1 MLSSTQAVGEAIM
14 TLLSAMTEAE
24 KSIRQCF
31 ARQLVKVLFVL
42 SPGYAS
48 LPEPLQFVY
57 ATVVLLAEGQFDVM
71 ISAPNRQVDPNIYYP
86 LRSELPAIMSD
97 TSNAIQGFKDHS
109 TRGIVLDE
117 VLGLELSNLG
127 RLLKV
132 RPGVGDEHRLL
143 QRLADNLWFRKTDYL
158 RNERGDLV
166 RRNALST
173 EEDLKAMALRT
184 KPHTNPWLYLSPRLC
199 AVGQDTFDGASI
211 LDAKEQAGA
220 TMQQINTMSLDRFQA
235 DVLTTKAEYERSDA
249 ILVGMN
255 LGGQLHLSAVATL
268 GHRET

>member
-1 MLSSTQAVGEAIM
+1 M
-14 TLLSAMTEAE
+14 
-24 KSIRQCF
+24 
-31 ARQLVKVLFVL
+31 L

-57 ATVVLLAEGQFDVM
+57 AMVVLLAEGQFDVM

-86 LRSELPAIMSD
+86 LRSELPAIISD

-109 TRGIVLDE
+109 TRRIVLDK
-117 VLGLELSNLG
+117 VLGLDLSNFG
-127 RLLKV
+127 RLLKM

-143 QRLADNLWFRKTDYL
+143 QRSADNLWFRKTDYL

-173 EEDLKAMALRT
+173 EEELKAMALRT

-199 AVGQDTFDGASI
+199 AVGQDIFDVAGRIDFTASK
-211 LDAKEQAGA
+211 AKKSERTLADTRLEMEIISQCGSGGLEDYKP
-220 TMQQINTMSLDRFQA
+220 SL
-235 DVLTTKAEYERSDA
+235 TNMTKMKLE
-249 ILVGMN
+249 
-255 LGGQLHLSAVATL
+255 GQLDVV
-268 GHRET
+268 E